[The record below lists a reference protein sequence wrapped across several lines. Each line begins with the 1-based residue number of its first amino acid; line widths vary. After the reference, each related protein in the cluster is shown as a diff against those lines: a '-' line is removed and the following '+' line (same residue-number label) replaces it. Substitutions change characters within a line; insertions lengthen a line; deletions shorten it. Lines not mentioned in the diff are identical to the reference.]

1 MNNQSPKG
9 NRIAKVLSRAGIAS
23 RREAEKIILEGRV
36 KVNGEILTSPAFN
49 VLDSDIILIDGDPI
63 AKPDEERLWC
73 FYKPVGAVTTAKD
86 DKNRKTI
93 YDYFP
98 TNLPRLMPVGRLDL
112 NSEGLLLLTNSGELK
127 RKLELPSSELTRLY
141 RVRVKGR
148 PREASLDLL
157 RSGISVEKEFFRPMK
172 VSVDRQQGANAWLT
186 IGLKEG
192 KNREIRRA
200 MSELG
205 LQVNRLIRIE
215 YGPFKL
221 GNLKRGELNE
231 INNKSVKRSLKTANI
246 DMEKANSNKRNQNK
260 YSKVSRKVN
269 EKILKK

>member
-9 NRIAKVLSRAGIAS
+9 NRIAKVLSRAGISS
-23 RREAEKIILEGRV
+23 RREAEKIILAGRV
-36 KVNGEILTSPAFN
+36 KVNGKTLISPAIN
-49 VLDSDIILIDGDPI
+49 VLDSDIILVDGDPI

-73 FYKPVGAVTTAKD
+73 FHKPAGSITTAKD
-86 DKNRKTI
+86 NKNRKTI

-98 TNLPRLMPVGRLDL
+98 SYLPRVMPVGRLDL

-127 RKLELPSSELTRLY
+127 RKLELPSSELSRIY

-148 PREASLDLL
+148 PREVSLELL
-157 RSGISVEKEFFRPMK
+157 RSGISIDKESFRPMK

-186 IGLKEG
+186 IELKEG

-205 LQVNRLIRIE
+205 MQVNRLIRIE

-221 GNLKRGELNE
+221 GNLKRGELVE
-231 INNKSVKRSLKTANI
+231 INSKSIRRSLKTVNI
-246 DMEKANSNKRNQNK
+246 NFTKANNKIRNQNK
-260 YSKVSRKVN
+260 YSGVSRKVH
-269 EKILKK
+269 

>member
-23 RREAEKIILEGRV
+23 RREAEKIILAGRV
-36 KVNGEILTSPAFN
+36 KVNDEILTSPAFN

-73 FYKPVGAVTTAKD
+73 FHKPVGAITTAKD

-98 TNLPRLMPVGRLDL
+98 SNLPRVMPVGRLDL

-127 RKLELPSSELTRLY
+127 RKLELPSSEISRLY
-141 RVRVKGR
+141 RVRVKGH
-148 PREASLDLL
+148 PKEASLDLL
-157 RSGISVEKEFFRPMK
+157 RSGISIEKEFFRPMK
-172 VSVDRQQGANAWLT
+172 VVVDRQQGANAWLT
-186 IGLKEG
+186 IELKEG

-200 MSELG
+200 MGELG
-205 LQVNRLIRIE
+205 MQVNRLIRIE

-221 GNLKRGELNE
+221 GNLKRGELVE
-231 INNKSVKRSLKTANI
+231 INNKSIRRSLKTANI
-246 DMEKANSNKRNQNK
+246 DITKANNKKRSQNK
-260 YSKVSRKVN
+260 YSHVLRKVH
-269 EKILKK
+269 

>member
-23 RREAEKIILEGRV
+23 RREAEKIILAGRV

-73 FYKPVGAVTTAKD
+73 FHKPVGAITTAKD

-93 YDYFP
+93 YDYLP
-98 TNLPRLMPVGRLDL
+98 LNLPRMMPVGRLDL

-127 RKLELPSSELTRLY
+127 RKLELPSSELSRLY

-148 PREASLDLL
+148 PKEVSLDLL
-157 RSGISVEKEFFRPMK
+157 RSGISIEKESFRPMK

-186 IGLKEG
+186 IELKEG

-200 MSELG
+200 MGELG
-205 LQVNRLIRIE
+205 MQVNRLIRIE

-221 GNLKRGELNE
+221 GNLKRGELVE
-231 INNKSVKRSLKTANI
+231 INNKSIRRSLKAANI
-246 DMEKANSNKRNQNK
+246 DITKANNKKRSQNK
-260 YSKVSRKVN
+260 YSQVLRKVY
-269 EKILKK
+269 

>member
-23 RREAEKIILEGRV
+23 RREAEKIILAGRV
-36 KVNGEILTSPAFN
+36 KVNGEVLISPAFN
-49 VLDSDIILIDGDPI
+49 VLDSDIILLDGNPI
-63 AKPDEERLWC
+63 AEPDEERLWC
-73 FYKPVGAVTTAKD
+73 FHKPADSITTAKD

-93 YDYFP
+93 YEYFP
-98 TNLPRLMPVGRLDL
+98 SNLPRVMPVGRLDL

-127 RKLELPSSELTRLY
+127 RKLELPGSELSRIY

-148 PREASLDLL
+148 PKEVNLELL
-157 RSGISVEKEFFRPMK
+157 RSGISIDKESFKPMK

-186 IGLKEG
+186 IELKEG

-200 MSELG
+200 MDALG
-205 LQVNRLIRIE
+205 MQVNRLIRIE

-221 GNLKRGELNE
+221 GNLKRGEVVE
-231 INNKSVKRSLKTANI
+231 INNKSIRRSLKTINI
-246 DMEKANSNKRNQNK
+246 DVTKANNKKRSQNK
-260 YSKVSRKVN
+260 YSQVLGKVH
-269 EKILKK
+269 

>member
-1 MNNQSPKG
+1 MNNQSIKG

-23 RREAEKIILEGRV
+23 RRQAEKIIFEGRV

-63 AKPDEERLWC
+63 PKPDEERLWC
-73 FYKPVGAVTTAKD
+73 FYKPIGAVTTAKD

-98 TNLPRLMPVGRLDL
+98 SNVPRVMPVGRLDL

-157 RSGISVEKEFFRPMK
+157 RSGISIEKELFRPMK

-186 IGLKEG
+186 IELKEG

-200 MSELG
+200 LSELG

-231 INNKSVKRSLKTANI
+231 INNKSVRRSLKTANI

>member
-23 RREAEKIILEGRV
+23 RREAEKIILAGRV
-36 KVNGEILTSPAFN
+36 KVNGELLFSPAFN
-49 VLDSDIILIDGDPI
+49 VLDSDIILVDGDPI

-73 FYKPVGAVTTAKD
+73 FHKPANSITTAKD
-86 DKNRKTI
+86 NKNRKTI

-98 TNLPRLMPVGRLDL
+98 SNLPRVMPVGRLDL

-127 RKLELPSSELTRLY
+127 RKLELPSSELSRIY

-148 PREASLDLL
+148 PKEESLDLL
-157 RSGISVEKEFFRPMK
+157 RYGISIDKESFRPMK

-186 IGLKEG
+186 IELKEG

-200 MSELG
+200 LGELG

-221 GNLKRGELNE
+221 GNLKRGETVE
-231 INNKSVKRSLKTANI
+231 INNKSIRRSLKTVNI
-246 DMEKANSNKRNQNK
+246 DISKANNK
-260 YSKVSRKVN
+260 
-269 EKILKK
+269 KIS

>member
-23 RREAEKIILEGRV
+23 RREAEKIILAGRV
-36 KVNGEILTSPAFN
+36 KVNGEVLISPAFN
-49 VLDSDIILIDGDPI
+49 VLDSDIILLDGNPI
-63 AKPDEERLWC
+63 AEPDEERLWC
-73 FYKPVGAVTTAKD
+73 FHKPADSITTAKD

-93 YDYFP
+93 YEYFP
-98 TNLPRLMPVGRLDL
+98 SNLPRVMPVGRLDL

-127 RKLELPSSELTRLY
+127 RKLELPSSELSRIY

-148 PREASLDLL
+148 PKEVNFELL
-157 RSGISVEKEFFRPMK
+157 RSGISIDKESFKPMK

-186 IGLKEG
+186 IELKEG

-200 MSELG
+200 MGALG
-205 LQVNRLIRIE
+205 MQVNRLIRIE

-221 GNLKRGELNE
+221 GNLKRGELVE
-231 INNKSVKRSLKTANI
+231 INNKSIRRSLKTVNI
-246 DMEKANSNKRNQNK
+246 DITKANNKKRSQNK
-260 YSKVSRKVN
+260 YSQVLRKVH
-269 EKILKK
+269 

>member
-23 RREAEKIILEGRV
+23 RREAEKIILAGRV
-36 KVNGEILTSPAFN
+36 KVNGEVLISPAFN
-49 VLDSDIILIDGDPI
+49 VLDSDIILLDGNPI
-63 AKPDEERLWC
+63 AEPDEERLWC
-73 FYKPVGAVTTAKD
+73 FHKPADSITTAKD

-93 YDYFP
+93 YEYFP
-98 TNLPRLMPVGRLDL
+98 SNLPRVMPVGRLDL

-127 RKLELPSSELTRLY
+127 RKLELPSSELSRIY

-148 PREASLDLL
+148 PKEVNLELL
-157 RSGISVEKEFFRPMK
+157 RSGISIDKESFKPMK

-186 IGLKEG
+186 IELKEG

-200 MSELG
+200 MGALG
-205 LQVNRLIRIE
+205 MQVNRLIRIE

-221 GNLKRGELNE
+221 GNLKRGELVE
-231 INNKSVKRSLKTANI
+231 INNKSIRRSLKTVNI
-246 DMEKANSNKRNQNK
+246 DITKANNKKRSQNK
-260 YSKVSRKVN
+260 YSQVLRKVH
-269 EKILKK
+269 

>member
-23 RREAEKIILEGRV
+23 RREAEKIILARRV

-49 VLDSDIILIDGDPI
+49 VLDSDIILIDDDPI

-73 FYKPVGAVTTAKD
+73 FHKPEGAITTAKD

-98 TNLPRLMPVGRLDL
+98 SNLPRMMPVGRLDL

-127 RKLELPSSELTRLY
+127 RKLELPSSELSRLY

-148 PREASLDLL
+148 PKEVSLDLL
-157 RSGISVEKEFFRPMK
+157 RSGVSIEKESFRPMK

-186 IGLKEG
+186 IELKEG

-200 MSELG
+200 MGELG
-205 LQVNRLIRIE
+205 MQVNRLIRIE

-221 GNLKRGELNE
+221 GSLKRGELVE
-231 INNKSVKRSLKTANI
+231 INNKSIRRSLKTVNI
-246 DMEKANSNKRNQNK
+246 DITKANNKKRSQNK
-260 YSKVSRKVN
+260 YSQVLRKVH
-269 EKILKK
+269 

>member
-1 MNNQSPKG
+1 MNNQSSKG

-23 RREAEKIILEGRV
+23 RREAEKIILAGRV

-49 VLDSDIILIDGDPI
+49 VLDSDIILIDDDPI

-73 FYKPVGAVTTAKD
+73 FHKPVGAVTTAKD

-98 TNLPRLMPVGRLDL
+98 SNLPRMMPVGRLDL

-127 RKLELPSSELTRLY
+127 RKLELPSSELSRLY

-148 PREASLDLL
+148 PKEVSLDLL
-157 RSGISVEKEFFRPMK
+157 RSGVSIEKESFRPMK

-186 IGLKEG
+186 IELKEG

-200 MSELG
+200 MGELG
-205 LQVNRLIRIE
+205 MQVNRLIRIE

-221 GNLKRGELNE
+221 GNLKRGELVE
-231 INNKSVKRSLKTANI
+231 INNKSIRRSLKTVNI
-246 DMEKANSNKRNQNK
+246 DITKANNKKTSQNK
-260 YSKVSRKVN
+260 YSQVLRKVH
-269 EKILKK
+269 

>member
-1 MNNQSPKG
+1 MNNQSSKG

-23 RREAEKIILEGRV
+23 RREAEKIILAGRV

-49 VLDSDIILIDGDPI
+49 VLDSDIILIDDDPI

-73 FYKPVGAVTTAKD
+73 FHKPVGAVTTAKD

-98 TNLPRLMPVGRLDL
+98 SNLPRMMPVGRLDL

-127 RKLELPSSELTRLY
+127 RKLELPSSELSRLY

-148 PREASLDLL
+148 PKEVSLDLL
-157 RSGISVEKEFFRPMK
+157 RSGVSIEKESFRPMK

-186 IGLKEG
+186 IELKEG

-200 MSELG
+200 MGELG
-205 LQVNRLIRIE
+205 MQVNRLIRIE

-221 GNLKRGELNE
+221 GNLKRGDLVE
-231 INNKSVKRSLKTANI
+231 INNKSIRRSLKTANI
-246 DMEKANSNKRNQNK
+246 DITKANNKKRSQNK
-260 YSKVSRKVN
+260 YSQVLRKVH
-269 EKILKK
+269 

>member
-23 RREAEKIILEGRV
+23 RREAEKIILAGRV
-36 KVNGEILTSPAFN
+36 KVNGELLFSPAFN
-49 VLDSDIILIDGDPI
+49 VLDSDIILVDGDPI

-73 FYKPVGAVTTAKD
+73 FHKPANSITTAKD
-86 DKNRKTI
+86 NKNRKAI

-98 TNLPRLMPVGRLDL
+98 SNLPRVMPVGRLDL

-127 RKLELPSSELTRLY
+127 RKLELPSSELSRIY

-148 PREASLDLL
+148 PKEESLDLL
-157 RSGISVEKEFFRPMK
+157 RYGISIDKESFRPMK

-186 IGLKEG
+186 IELKEG

-200 MSELG
+200 LGELG

-221 GNLKRGELNE
+221 GNLKRGETVE
-231 INNKSVKRSLKTANI
+231 INNKSIRRSLKTVNI
-246 DMEKANSNKRNQNK
+246 DISKANNK
-260 YSKVSRKVN
+260 
-269 EKILKK
+269 KIS

>member
-49 VLDSDIILIDGDPI
+49 VLDSDIILIDGGPI

-98 TNLPRLMPVGRLDL
+98 SNVPRVMPVGRLDL

-157 RSGISVEKEFFRPMK
+157 RSGISIEKELFRPMK

-186 IGLKEG
+186 IELKEG

-200 MSELG
+200 LSELG

-231 INNKSVKRSLKTANI
+231 INNKSVRRSLKTANI

>member
-23 RREAEKIILEGRV
+23 RREAEKIILAGRV
-36 KVNGEILTSPAFN
+36 KVNGEILSSPAFN
-49 VLDSDIILIDGDPI
+49 VVDSDIILIDDDPI

-73 FYKPVGAVTTAKD
+73 FHKPVGAITTAKD

-98 TNLPRLMPVGRLDL
+98 SNLPRMMPVGRLDL

-127 RKLELPSSELTRLY
+127 RKLELPSSELSRIY

-148 PREASLDLL
+148 PKELSLDLL
-157 RSGISVEKEFFRPMK
+157 RSGISIDQESFRPMK

-186 IGLKEG
+186 IELKEG

-200 MSELG
+200 MGELG
-205 LQVNRLIRIE
+205 MQVNRLIRISF
-215 YGPFKL
+215 GPF
-221 GNLKRGELNE
+221 NLKSLSAGDLEEVKSRVLNDQLGLSKFKKN
-231 INNKSVKRSLKTANI
+231 IN
-246 DMEKANSNKRNQNK
+246 
-260 YSKVSRKVN
+260 
-269 EKILKK
+269 

>member
-23 RREAEKIILEGRV
+23 RREAEKIILAGRV

-49 VLDSDIILIDGDPI
+49 VLDSDIILIDDDPI

-73 FYKPVGAVTTAKD
+73 FHKPVGAVTTAKD

-98 TNLPRLMPVGRLDL
+98 SNLPRMMPVGRLDL

-127 RKLELPSSELTRLY
+127 RKLELPSSELSRLY

-148 PREASLDLL
+148 PKEVSLDLL
-157 RSGISVEKEFFRPMK
+157 RSGVSIEKESFRPMK

-186 IGLKEG
+186 IELKEG

-200 MSELG
+200 MGELG
-205 LQVNRLIRIE
+205 MQVNRLIRIE

-221 GNLKRGELNE
+221 GNLKRGELVE
-231 INNKSVKRSLKTANI
+231 INNKSIRRSLKTANI
-246 DMEKANSNKRNQNK
+246 DITKANNKKRSQIK
-260 YSKVSRKVN
+260 YSQVLRKVH
-269 EKILKK
+269 

>member
-1 MNNQSPKG
+1 MNNQSSKG

-36 KVNGEILTSPAFN
+36 KVNGEVLTSPAFN
-49 VLDSDIILIDGDPI
+49 VLNSDIILIDGDPI

-73 FYKPVGAVTTAKD
+73 FHKPVGAITTAKD
-86 DKNRKTI
+86 EKNRKTI

-98 TNLPRLMPVGRLDL
+98 SNLPRVMPVGRLDL

-127 RKLELPSSELTRLY
+127 RKLELPSSELSRLY

-148 PREASLDLL
+148 PKEASLDSL
-157 RSGISVEKEFFRPMK
+157 RSGISIQKEFFRPMQI
-172 VSVDRQQGANAWLT
+172 SLDRQQGANAWLT
-186 IGLKEG
+186 IELREG

-221 GNLKRGELNE
+221 GNLKHGEVME
-231 INNKSVKRSLKTANI
+231 INNKSIRRSLRSVGVDLA
-246 DMEKANSNKRNQNK
+246 KANSKKRSQTK
-260 YSKVSRKVN
+260 YSEVSRK
-269 EKILKK
+269 LH